1 MLQLNYEQFAKSF
14 SWFKQNRDSSIL
26 TMAGGIV
33 TLYVA
38 LVELSLILSN
48 GGLPQSQYILYY
60 VTGLLPAILEIF
72 LSVLMWV
79 YNSRSGLWGIL
90 TILVAFVCRD
100 LGRAL
105 IIKRNGERVT
115 LSLEETI
122 SMCRGK
128 RKL

>member
-1 MLQLNYEQFAKSF
+1 MNYEQLTKSF

-60 VTGLLPAILEIF
+60 VTGLIPAILEIF
-72 LSVLMWV
+72 FSVLMWV
-79 YNSRSGLWGIL
+79 YNSRSGLWGVL
-90 TILVAFVCRD
+90 TILVAFTSFIGTSGGLLVGFF
-100 LGRAL
+100 LAFFGGIMSA
-105 IIKRNGERVT
+105 IFK
-115 LSLEETI
+115 LS
-122 SMCRGK
+122 K
-128 RKL
+128 N